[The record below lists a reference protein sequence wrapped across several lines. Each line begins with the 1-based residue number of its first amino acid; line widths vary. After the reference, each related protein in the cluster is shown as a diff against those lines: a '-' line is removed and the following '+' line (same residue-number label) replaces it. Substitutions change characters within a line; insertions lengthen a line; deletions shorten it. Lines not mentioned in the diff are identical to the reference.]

1 MPRPE
6 KVQAV
11 AEIKDKFE
19 SAQAVFLAEYA
30 GLSVKEQQEMR
41 RALRAADSQF
51 KVVKMTLAKLA
62 AEELGHTGLAEIL
75 SGPTGL
81 TFANA
86 DAAAT
91 AKVLQDFAND
101 HASLII
107 KGALLSGGFLPPEKV
122 SELAALPTR
131 DVLLAQVAGALQ
143 APMAAMANLMAVMPR
158 DLATMMKELID
169 KLPDEAPAEEPEP
182 VEEAATEAPAEEA
195 AAEETAADAEADE
208 AAAEEA
214 PEAAPEDAAE
224 EEVPEPAEEPE
235 EAPAEEAAAD
245 EPEATEEAEEAPA
258 AETND
263 ENDEA
268 DEAEEEKT
276 NG

>member
-62 AEELGHTGLAEIL
+62 AEELGHTDLAEIL

-131 DVLLAQVAGALQ
+131 DVLLAHVAGALQ
-143 APMAAMANLMAVMPR
+143 APMAMMANLMAVMPR
-158 DLATMMKELID
+158 DLATMVKELID

-195 AAEETAADAEADE
+195 AAEETADDAE
-208 AAAEEA
+208 AEEA
-214 PEAAPEDAAE
+214 PEAAAE
-224 EEVPEPAEEPE
+224 EDVPEPAEEPE
-235 EAPAEEAAAD
+235 EAPAEEAAAE
-245 EPEATEEAEEAPA
+245 EPEATEEPEEAPA

-268 DEAEEEKT
+268 DEAEEEET

>member
-1 MPRPE
+1 MPRPD

-11 AEIKDKFE
+11 ADIKDKFE
-19 SAQAVFLAEYA
+19 AAQAVFLAEYA

-101 HASLII
+101 HAALII

-158 DLATMMKELID
+158 DMATMVKELID
-169 KLPDEAPAEEPEP
+169 KLPDEAPAEEPAP
-182 VEEAATEAPAEEA
+182 VEEAETEAPAEEA
-195 AAEETAADAEADE
+195 AAEETADEAEADE
-208 AAAEEA
+208 AA
-214 PEAAPEDAAE
+214 PEAAAE
-224 EEVPEPAEEPE
+224 EDVPEPAEEPE

-263 ENDEA
+263 DNDEA